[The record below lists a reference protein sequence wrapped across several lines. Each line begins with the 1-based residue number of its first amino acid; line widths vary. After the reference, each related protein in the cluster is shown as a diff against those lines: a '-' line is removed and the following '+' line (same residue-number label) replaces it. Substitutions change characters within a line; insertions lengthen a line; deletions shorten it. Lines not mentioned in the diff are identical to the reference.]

1 MTEGNRCNN
10 IPVCACVCVCMC
22 MCVYP
27 RRRKR
32 RRSRRGDVHSYLV
45 ECSDRR
51 IQAQGTKEATEGKMY
66 VLSLIGEA
74 YTKVVGMRWKEAQEK
89 REREVREVSGCSW
102 WS

>member
-1 MTEGNRCNN
+1 
-10 IPVCACVCVCMC
+10 
-22 MCVYP
+22 
-27 RRRKR
+27 
-32 RRSRRGDVHSYLV
+32 
-45 ECSDRR
+45 
-51 IQAQGTKEATEGKMY
+51 MY